1 MKIGIDPALLEEM
14 LDEAELAID
23 SAADYVEAGVGH
35 PEAPIFSRELDR
47 IRNMITTPNVAVRG
61 LLIEFE
67 DAQLVWRLAMLNR
80 LTAEAVYAMAGTP
93 LQDDEIVEYGRKF
106 GLTMPF
112 MTLPRQLL
120 EAIARFLKLHFE
132 LMQNAQPS
140 QDVVAFLRAMGY
152 KELANALQKEVSE

>member
-1 MKIGIDPALLEEM
+1 MKIGIDPVLLEEM

-23 SAADYVEAGVGH
+23 SAVGYVEAGAGH
-35 PEAPIFSRELDR
+35 PEQPKYGKELYR

-93 LQDDEIVEYGRKF
+93 IDEDEFVEYGRTF
-106 GLTMPF
+106 GLAMPF

-140 QDVVAFLRAMGY
+140 QDVIAFLRAMGHE
-152 KELANALQKEVSE
+152 ELANALQKEVSE